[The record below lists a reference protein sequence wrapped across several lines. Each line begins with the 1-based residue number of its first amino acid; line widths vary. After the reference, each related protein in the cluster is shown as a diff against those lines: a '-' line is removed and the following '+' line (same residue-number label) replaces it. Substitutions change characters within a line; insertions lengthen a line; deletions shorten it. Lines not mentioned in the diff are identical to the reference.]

1 MSTLRL
7 VPATGTPME
16 AVGDS
21 VLVGRDPASDIVLPD
36 GSVSRRHARLERRGD
51 DWAVI
56 DQGSANG
63 TFLDNQRT
71 AEAIL
76 RHGQSLRLGS
86 VVLRVEIEGA
96 GDTDV
101 GATVV
106 SSGMEPGATV
116 VSTATVPPHEPSTGT
131 PPPVPRPA
139 PPPPPLVPKKATGGK
154 RPAVWIGSGCC
165 GCLILIAI
173 IVGAVMALPHVLA
186 RPAASAV
193 EQQMLALRQGDLATA
208 YGELSEELQSRMD
221 PGDFERFVNA
231 VPVLR
236 QNTEV
241 RITRK
246 VAAWGGGSASIGA
259 EVTSVSGMQRSVEF
273 RLVKEQGVWKISEIN
288 VVQPSD
294 QP

>member
-96 GDTDV
+96 ENTDV

-106 SSGMEPGATV
+106 SGMEPGATV
-116 VSTATVPPHEPSTGT
+116 VSTATVPPPQPSTPT

-139 PPPPPLVPKKATGGK
+139 PPLVPKKAAGSK
-154 RPAVWIGSGCC
+154 RPVVWIGSGCC
-165 GCLILIAI
+165 GCLVIIAM

-193 EQQMLALRQGDLATA
+193 EQEMLALRQGDFATA
-208 YGELSEELQSRMD
+208 YSQLSEELRGRMD
-221 PGDFERFVNA
+221 PVDFERFVNA

-246 VAAWGGGSASIGA
+246 IATWNAGSASIEA
-259 EVTSVSGMQRSVEF
+259 EVTAVSGMQRSVEF

>member
-86 VVLRVEIEGA
+86 VVLRVEIEGT

-106 SSGMEPGATV
+106 SALEPGSTV
-116 VSTATVPPHEPSTGT
+116 VSTATVTPQQPATDT

-139 PPPPPLVPKKATGGK
+139 APPPALVPKKATGGK
-154 RPAVWIGSGCC
+154 RPLVWIGSGCC
-165 GCLILIAI
+165 GCLVIIAM

-208 YGELSEELQSRMD
+208 YGQLSEELRSRMD
-221 PGDFERFVNA
+221 FGDFESFVND

-246 VAAWGGGSASIGA
+246 MAAWSGGSASVEA
-259 EVTSVSGMQRSVEF
+259 EVTAVSGMQRSVEF

>member
-1 MSTLRL
+1 
-7 VPATGTPME
+7 ME

-96 GDTDV
+96 EDTDV

-106 SSGMEPGATV
+106 SGMEPGATV
-116 VSTATVPPHEPSTGT
+116 VSTATVPPPQPSTPT

-139 PPPPPLVPKKATGGK
+139 PPLVPKKAAGSK
-154 RPAVWIGSGCC
+154 RPVVWIGSGCC
-165 GCLILIAI
+165 GCLVIIAM

-193 EQQMLALRQGDLATA
+193 EQEMLALRQGDFATA
-208 YGELSEELQSRMD
+208 YSQLSEELRGRMD
-221 PGDFERFVNA
+221 PVDFERFVNA

-246 VAAWGGGSASIGA
+246 IAAWNGGSASIEA
-259 EVTSVSGMQRSVEF
+259 EVTAVSGMQRSVEF